1 MLLDN
6 IKHKIN
12 HKEGVFFIKKFI
24 KMLMTLELE
33 AFFFFFKLDH
43 YFSCKENHLTY
54 MSSL

>member
-12 HKEGVFFIKKFI
+12 HKEEVFLKKKII

-33 AFFFFFKLDH
+33 ASFFLK
-43 YFSCKENHLTY
+43 KN
-54 MSSL
+54 